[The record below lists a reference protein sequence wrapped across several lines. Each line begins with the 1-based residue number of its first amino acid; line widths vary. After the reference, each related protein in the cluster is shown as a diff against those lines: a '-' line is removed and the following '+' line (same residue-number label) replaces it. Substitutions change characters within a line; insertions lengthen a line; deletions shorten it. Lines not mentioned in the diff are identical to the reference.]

1 MAPSPRKP
9 RVPRLGSPVSPS
21 SRDDDDGASFD
32 GASFDGASRDGAP
45 TRGSSE
51 DAPGARVSVGRS
63 AKVTVLHPAGG
74 FESDDREAHDFEAG
88 DREADDLGSDGL
100 GAGDVEEDDLGAHG
114 DVADRAGSFAGPE
127 DREPSRPSPHRV
139 RLLRRAAPDAGR
151 AAAAGSGEVLAFP
164 VPRAKRVRRR
174 VILAVV
180 SVVAFVACVM
190 ALVLFT
196 PVLAVRTI
204 TVQGTKML
212 TPAQVQAA
220 LAPLEGRPLPLV
232 GPSDVSRLVAPIV
245 QVKSVESRAV
255 PPNTL
260 LVTVV
265 ERVPVALV
273 KQTDGYSV
281 VDGDGVQIATAK
293 DPSGHP
299 LPVIDPQG
307 AHMSHETFLAVTGV
321 LSALPADV
329 LAQLATASAG
339 TVDSVQLKLS
349 NGQTVVWG
357 NTQDRDLKAKVL
369 EALMKSAQNPPQGQA
384 PVSVFDVSTPWH
396 PVTR

>member
-9 RVPRLGSPVSPS
+9 GVPRLGSSGSPTSSPS
-21 SRDDDDGASFD
+21 TAEDHGGTSFD
-32 GASFDGASRDGAP
+32 DPPLVAGG
-45 TRGSSE
+45 SE
-51 DAPGARVSVGRS
+51 DPGGSRISLGRS
-63 AKVTVLHPAGG
+63 AKVTVLHPVDASDAGTRDAEVG
-74 FESDDREAHDFEAG
+74 DAVDGSDDR
-88 DREADDLGSDGL
+88 
-100 GAGDVEEDDLGAHG
+100 
-114 DVADRAGSFAGPE
+114 
-127 DREPSRPSPHRV
+127 PSRAA
-139 RLLRRAAPDAGR
+139 RRPAP
-151 AAAAGSGEVLAFP
+151 VLAFP

-174 VILAVV
+174 AILAVV
-180 SVVAFVACVM
+180 SIVAVVAAVM
-190 ALVLFT
+190 ALAVFS

-204 TVQGTKML
+204 TVEGTKML
-212 TPAQVQAA
+212 APAQVQAA
-220 LAPLEGRPLPLV
+220 LAPLRGRPLPLV
-232 GPSDVSRLVAPIV
+232 TPSDVSRLVAPIV

-293 DPSGHP
+293 DPSAYP
-299 LPVIDPQG
+299 VPVIDPQG
-307 AHMSHETFLAVTGV
+307 AHMSHDTFLAVTGV

-329 LAQLATASAG
+329 LGQLATASAES
-339 TVDSVQLKLS
+339 VDSVQLKLS

-357 NTQDRDLKAKVL
+357 NAQDRDLKAKVL
-369 EALMKSAQNPPQGQA
+369 QALMKSAQNPAQGQA
-384 PVSVFDVSTPWH
+384 PVNVFDVSTPWH